1 MSRHRDEAADGLDS
15 SRRTTVIIG
24 AIGVL
29 AVALVFGAWWM
40 LSSSPSIG
48 KGATCLLYTSRCV

>member
-1 MSRHRDEAADGLDS
+1 MGRHRDEAADGLDS

-40 LSSSPSIG
+40 LSSSPFIG
-48 KGATCLLYTSRCV
+48 KGVMALLIA